1 MFKLQR
7 YFSVASAIAILT
19 VTVALA
25 FLYRQHAVAS
35 LTGLI
40 ETQNVVL
47 AQSFANNIWHT
58 YANYVKEASDLDGE
72 ALRNRPET
80 EEINRALQELVHG
93 LPVLKVKMYSLEG
106 NTVYSSEFSQIGE
119 SKKGNAGFEATV
131 RNGVPSTKS
140 SFRER
145 FFSFHGGVSNRHLIE
160 SYLPIQGAGGAVE
173 GVFEL
178 YSDVTPQIDTI
189 LDNTLIVA
197 TYLLGSLGLLYAFLF
212 LVVRHAAM
220 IMRTQYVELEHE
232 ISERKN
238 AEQNY
243 KAARDDA
250 EQANHAKSDFL
261 AAMSHEIRTPM
272 TGIIGM
278 SELLE
283 DSGLA
288 GKQQD
293 WAAGIHSSGQ
303 TLLSILNE
311 ILDQSKL
318 EAGML
323 EIDPVNFRLA
333 TLINNTTQLF
343 RHRIEQKGLTLEVE
357 MADDLPEYLV
367 ADSLRI
373 GQVLSNLLSN
383 ALKFTRD
390 GGIVVRIGHQPVSGD
405 DYVLRVSVSD
415 SGIGLLEHQTE
426 KLFSAFVQADS
437 STSRVYGGTGLGL
450 SISRQLVEMMGGRI
464 GVDSVPDEGSIF
476 WFTVNC
482 RLASPGVS
490 EAINTASGNN
500 HGGNHNGNNG
510 ATTRGGSWQATRP
523 LRLLVAEDNEINQ
536 ELIRAMFERLGHHVS
551 TTPDGRR
558 AADLAAGE
566 DFDVV
571 VMDIRM
577 PVMDGM
583 EATTIIR
590 TLPGQR
596 GKVPVVAL
604 TADVSVGKTSEFQAA
619 AIDAICTKPIEL
631 ADLLQTINR
640 LLADEI
646 HQMKEGAPR
655 DTSTDT
661 AQPSSDET
669 AETAPLSD
677 AQSNDETRDKSA
689 SPAAQAGSFASVLF
703 QASNLLASAQESE
716 NSPPVMPGMDASLY
730 ADLVARYEVQL
741 AQQSEDLK
749 TTFKAFLDH
758 PDDTEQ
764 SQSTAMILHSL
775 AGSGGNYGYPLVST
789 IARAAENLVKNNPA
803 PDAAMFDILGNHIV
817 ALNWI
822 SSHNLSG
829 PGGPA
834 GEAILQGLKDF
845 G

>member
-7 YFSVASAIAILT
+7 YFSIASAIAILT

-25 FLYRQHAVAS
+25 FLYRQHAVAN
-35 LTGLI
+35 LTRLI

-58 YANYVKEASDLDGE
+58 YTDYVKEASDLDGE
-72 ALRNRPET
+72 ALRRRPET
-80 EEINRALQELVHG
+80 EEINLALHELVHG

-131 RNGVPSTKS
+131 RTGIPSTKS

-145 FFSFHGGVSNRHLIE
+145 FFSFDGGVTNRHLIE
-160 SYLPIQGAGGAVE
+160 SYLPIQGMGGAVQ

-189 LDNTLIVA
+189 RDNTVIVA
-197 TYLLGSLGLLYAFLF
+197 SYLLGSLGLLYAFLF

-220 IMRTQYVELEHE
+220 IMRAQYVELEHE
-232 ISERKN
+232 ISERKI
-238 AEQNY
+238 AEQKY
-243 KAARDDA
+243 KDARDDA

-272 TGIIGM
+272 TGIIGL

-283 DSGLA
+283 DSGLV

-293 WAAGIHSSGQ
+293 WASSIHRSGQ

-318 EAGML
+318 DAGMF

-333 TLINNTTQLF
+333 TLINDTTQLF

-357 MADDLPEYLV
+357 MADDLPEYLF

-383 ALKFTRD
+383 ALKFTSE
-390 GGIVVRIGHQPVSGD
+390 GGIVVRIGHQPVVGGD
-405 DYVLRVSVSD
+405 FVLRVSVSD
-415 SGIGLLEHQTE
+415 SGAGLLENQKE

-464 GVDSVPDEGSIF
+464 GVDSVPKEGSMF

-482 RLASPGVS
+482 RLAVPEASD
-490 EAINTASGNN
+490 AINKASGNM
-500 HGGNHNGNNG
+500 HGDNNG
-510 ATTRGGSWQATRP
+510 AIIRSGSWKATRP

-536 ELIRAMFERLGHHVS
+536 ELIRAMFERLEHLVS
-551 TTPDGRR
+551 TTPNGRR
-558 AADLAAGE
+558 AADLAAVE
-566 DFDVV
+566 DFDIV

-577 PVMDGM
+577 PVMNGM
-583 EATTIIR
+583 EATKIIR
-590 TLPGQR
+590 ALPGER

-604 TADVSVGKTSEFQAA
+604 TADISVGKTSEFQAA
-619 AIDAICTKPIEL
+619 GINGICKKPIEL

-640 LLADEI
+640 LLGEEV
-646 HQMKEGAPR
+646 HQMTEDAPR
-655 DTSTDT
+655 APSTET
-661 AQPSSDET
+661 VQPSSDQT
-669 AETAPLSD
+669 AETAAPSD
-677 AQSNDETRDKSA
+677 T
-689 SPAAQAGSFASVLF
+689 
-703 QASNLLASAQESE
+703 
-716 NSPPVMPGMDASLY
+716 
-730 ADLVARYEVQL
+730 
-741 AQQSEDLK
+741 QSE
-749 TTFKAFLDH
+749 
-758 PDDTEQ
+758 
-764 SQSTAMILHSL
+764 
-775 AGSGGNYGYPLVST
+775 G
-789 IARAAENLVKNNPA
+789 RAQ
-803 PDAAMFDILGNHIV
+803 
-817 ALNWI
+817 W
-822 SSHNLSG
+822 SSPEKVVHLYS
-829 PGGPA
+829 
-834 GEAILQGLKDF
+834 
-845 G
+845 